1 MSNELD
7 KDENFRKWLTQH
19 RNPCDPT
26 VKPKYEDTSILEI
39 GGQFYQANQ
48 SEYLDFLIE
57 RTQEFIK
64 TISNKKEDSHDI
76 V

>member
-39 GGQFYQANQ
+39 GGQFY
-48 SEYLDFLIE
+48 
-57 RTQEFIK
+57 
-64 TISNKKEDSHDI
+64 
-76 V
+76 